1 MKEHPTPHSNDLFIN
16 AVEAVFGLDMHI
28 IFISNCSVQFFLHLL
43 YTEPMCRFLDI
54 AEEVLLHRKGV
65 QNGQYINSAITLGDR
80 LYVTE
85 RTHNEL
91 LASKLFVYDI
101 DDTKLRGENYQPGKL
116 TFSNRRQLLV
126 NGLSD
131 NAWLV
136 RP

>member
-54 AEEVLLHRKGV
+54 AEEVLLHGKEV
-65 QNGQYINSAITLGDR
+65 YNGRYIDCAITLGDR

-85 RTHNEL
+85 YTPYESL
-91 LASKLFVYDI
+91 GCGLFVYDI

-116 TFSNRRQLLV
+116 TFSNRRQLLDRKSV
-126 NGLSD
+126 
-131 NAWLV
+131 V
-136 RP
+136 